1 MVYAR
6 TVHRRQQMIPNLW
19 VTLSGVISLLDPYFF
34 ISFPY
39 LNFYGRKFL
48 HLFLRFLSL
57 FSRCFTWLSMYGQI
71 QNIHQ
76 FGNKMHAHCA
86 PNQPTNHPM
95 IIFSFFSTLHKHK
108 FWIFDSYFGF
118 NFHWCTDILRVC
130 VQLPSVAYS
139 QPNGCVIC
147 VRKSAHIVANT
158 VSWVSTKKKQT
169 DKYRTH
175 SLR

>member
-1 MVYAR
+1 MYGESIKLLYRAAHNHTHTQTWMVYAR

-95 IIFSFFSTLHKHK
+95 IIFSFFSTLHEHK

-118 NFHWCTDILRVC
+118 NFHWCIDILRVC
-130 VQLPSVAYS
+130 VCSGRPLLIL
-139 QPNGCVIC
+139 N
-147 VRKSAHIVANT
+147 R
-158 VSWVSTKKKQT
+158 T
-169 DKYRTH
+169 DV
-175 SLR
+175 